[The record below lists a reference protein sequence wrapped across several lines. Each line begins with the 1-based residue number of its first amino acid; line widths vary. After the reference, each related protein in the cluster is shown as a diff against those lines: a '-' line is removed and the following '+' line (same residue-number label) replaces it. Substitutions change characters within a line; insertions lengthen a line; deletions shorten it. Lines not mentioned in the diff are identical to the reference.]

1 MQRVLAG
8 SVTSLYS
15 ALLKSIEK
23 ITKPLIIIHPDHN
36 EISKAVFQTRS
47 VSVDTHAR
55 YFTGGYRVLS
65 INRVSI
71 EFLFSIILIL
81 CNQSLLANEP
91 VNTDNTYLI
100 VARTQLNIA
109 SEKYK
114 NGEIGASS
122 KNLKHAGEWLY
133 KAINHSRSE
142 EVKTEA
148 EKLAN
153 EINTFRTVLN
163 DSKK

>member
-1 MQRVLAG
+1 M
-8 SVTSLYS
+8 
-15 ALLKSIEK
+15 
-23 ITKPLIIIHPDHN
+23 
-36 EISKAVFQTRS
+36 
-47 VSVDTHAR
+47 
-55 YFTGGYRVLS
+55 LS